1 MAINLATKYESKMA
15 LVYTRKSLLQGKTN
29 EEYSWDGVNSIH
41 VYTPVTQPL
50 NDYVKSG
57 TWRYGSPAE
66 LQDTQQ
72 EMAITL
78 DKSFSIT
85 VDRGNNDDQMH
96 AKRSGEVVNA
106 QVGEQVT
113 PFFDKYALIKWAKE
127 AGQTSSVTS
136 AVTKD
141 TVLDMFIDAHS
152 KFFNAA
158 IPVNGKEQYAYVS
171 AATYAKLL
179 RNPEFISA
187 DSLNKD
193 LLTNG
198 VVGKCMGFLVVETP
212 DDYLNY
218 YDATADK
225 AYLVQA
231 LFVNKKSVV
240 APTKLNELF
249 IRNDVPGISGTLIEG
264 RYRGDAHVLD
274 AFEKGVLVAKYEGI
288 LSL

>member
-158 IPVNGKEQYAYVS
+158 IPVNGKEQYAFVS

>member
-127 AGQTSSVTS
+127 AGQTSSVTA

-198 VVGKCMGFLVVETP
+198 VVGKCMGIIVVEVP
-212 DDYLNY
+212 D
-218 YDATADK
+218 
-225 AYLVQA
+225 AYMTGYQA
-231 LFVNKKSVV
+231 IFTHKKSVL
-240 APTKLNELF
+240 APVKINELK
-249 IRNDVPGISGTLIEG
+249 IHTDAPGISGSLIEG
-264 RYRGDAHVLD
+264 RYYGGAFVLTTLN
-274 AFEKGVLVAKYEGI
+274 KGVIACAAGPTL
-288 LSL
+288 

>member
-127 AGQTSSVTS
+127 AGQTSSVTA

-218 YDATADK
+218 YDADAGK